1 MRRYPLGRTVDR
13 QTDFVKWEH
22 LPLASCTTCG
32 YSWVTK
38 VPDELDRYYAEEYSH
53 DMGRGRKAVPPEEY
67 FADETHMTRPDRSH
81 RHVDL
86 VTKHTDPLEPRPGH
100 RTRVRHDP
108 VLLPEH
114 HRKARRS
121 SRMKP
126 CGRYLRHAGATVVDR
141 DDIAP
146 NSLDAVVSSH
156 QLEHVRPDE
165 ILDFLRW
172 IKNIL
177 RPGGT
182 LLVEVPLAVV
192 ERYVHT
198 LLRHDPHL
206 SFFSIEALDKMITR
220 AGFEVV
226 HLRHSGKK
234 RNQLV
239 DHPLYTPSPENPEY
253 ANPRGGPIVVAH
265 PVKSIPDSRLA
276 GQLTQAAQTAGL
288 AAHPA
293 STEVVG
299 FGADDVQV
307 VHPQR
312 SLSGSGGRLYS

>member
-1 MRRYPLGRTVDR
+1 MRRYPRGRTTDR

-32 YSWVTK
+32 YSWVTE

-53 DMGRGRKAVPPEEY
+53 DMGRGRKAVPPDQY
-67 FADETHMTRPDRSH
+67 FADETHMTRPDRSR

-86 VTKHTDPLEPRPGH
+86 VTKHTDPLQRVLDIGPGFGTTLYYFPNTIEKLAIEPDETVWPYIH
-100 RTRVRHDP
+100 
-108 VLLPEH
+108 
-114 HRKARRS
+114 
-121 SRMKP
+121 
-126 CGRYLRHAGATVVDR
+126 HAGATVVDR

-165 ILDFLRW
+165 ILDFLQW
-172 IKNIL
+172 IKNVL

-206 SFFSIEALDKMITR
+206 SFFSIEALDKMVTR

-265 PVKSIPDSRLA
+265 PVKSVADSRLA
-276 GQLTQAAQTAGL
+276 GQLTQAAQGAGWQL
-288 AAHPA
+288 ARRARKSSA
-293 STEVVG
+293 LGRVMSKT
-299 FGADDVQV
+299 
-307 VHPQR
+307 
-312 SLSGSGGRLYS
+312 SILSGR